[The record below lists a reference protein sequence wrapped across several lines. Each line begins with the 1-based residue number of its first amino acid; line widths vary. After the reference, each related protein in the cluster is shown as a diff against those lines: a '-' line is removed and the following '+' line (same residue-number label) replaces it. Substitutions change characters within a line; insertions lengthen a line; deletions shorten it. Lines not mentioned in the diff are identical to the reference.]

1 MNVEKQRSRADSPAM
16 DVKVQKGHAAGLE
29 VDGCPRPGLN
39 PAVEEGGMADD
50 ADDVRFFLTQN
61 LIIYGNEVSRSQ
73 GFMGMEL
80 PDWQLLFQIRCRLAS
95 PYIGTDPKCRF
106 SLRPPRYGPRGHR
119 SGLTA
124 AFFRQFPLF
133 IRLFKEKGC
142 AFPWRIKQRYIG
154 PPYSA
159 TCSNPTLSSVNTWAS
174 AKEYCTF
181 LPSRRN

>member
-106 SLRPPRYGPRGHR
+106 FPPATTMRPKR
-119 SGLTA
+119 T
-124 AFFRQFPLF
+124 
-133 IRLFKEKGC
+133 
-142 AFPWRIKQRYIG
+142 
-154 PPYSA
+154 
-159 TCSNPTLSSVNTWAS
+159 
-174 AKEYCTF
+174 
-181 LPSRRN
+181 